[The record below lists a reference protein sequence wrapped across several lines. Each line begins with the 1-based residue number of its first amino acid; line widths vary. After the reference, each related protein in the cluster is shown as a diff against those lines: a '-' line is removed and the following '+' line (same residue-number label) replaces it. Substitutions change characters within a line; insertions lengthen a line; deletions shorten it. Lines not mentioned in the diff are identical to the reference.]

1 MQEERRKLPRQ
12 RTFKGGTIL
21 FEPGGTMDCV
31 VRNLTAA
38 GACLEATHSTALP
51 DHFALIIKPE
61 SVKRSCVVV
70 WRAAD
75 RIGVHFT
82 GPTIP
87 Q

>member
-21 FEPGGTMDCV
+21 FQPGGTMDCV

-38 GACLEATHSTALP
+38 GACLQLTHSAALP

-61 SVKRSCVVV
+61 SVKRSCAVV

-75 RIGVHFT
+75 RIGVCFADTPAPH
-82 GPTIP
+82 
-87 Q
+87 